1 MVRLVE
7 RLIELAGR
15 CSVLPRRDYSGF
27 PGTRERFE
35 NTLIGIIGLVG
46 EQHLGGHLRLQRVGA
61 DQIIGLSWGQ
71 QEAQRVA
78 ERVDQSVDFGAQSA
92 LAAADRLIVI
102 FFGCA
107 GTVLV
112 GAPDGAVNHR
122 IFVVGLGGQVL
133 EEALPAP
140 FLAQRLSLLCVFFQ
154 SPNRSVK
161 SRQGIPVRYR

>member
-1 MVRLVE
+1 M
-7 RLIELAGR
+7 
-15 CSVLPRRDYSGF
+15 
-27 PGTRERFE
+27 
-35 NTLIGIIGLVG
+35 
-46 EQHLGGHLRLQRVGA
+46 
-61 DQIIGLSWGQ
+61 GLSWGQ

-102 FFGCA
+102 FLCA

-154 SPNRSVK
+154 SPNRSGK